1 MVPQSRARFVWLF
14 LSLAMV
20 CLFAPAM
27 TGCQPAEAPF
37 QGAMVSEEELPR
49 RVEAAVRA
57 QQEAD
62 RLEAEQIAREQA
74 KRQAA
79 FELAVS
85 RMDATHAL
93 DLASLRAE
101 YEASAASTRDAL
113 AAITRRSEA
122 AIAAIR
128 DEATGAA
135 ADIQRQNEQRLG
147 AFSFVEKVLPM
158 TPAAPWGEIILGVA
172 ASALGLERIR
182 KGASAAKAEKQA
194 AVDKDA
200 NWEDGYKRGL
210 EAARAERE
218 AADKAWDE
226 AMLTVAA
233 GRIAPA
239 GAPASRVG
247 PA

>member
-14 LSLAMV
+14 LSLAAV

-57 QQEAD
+57 QQETD
-62 RLEAEQIAREQA
+62 RLEAEQLVREQA

-79 FELAVS
+79 FELAIS
-85 RMDATHAL
+85 RHDAEAML
-93 DLASLRAE
+93 NLAGLRAE
-101 YEASAASTRDAL
+101 YEASSAATRDAM
-113 AAITRRSEA
+113 AAINRRSEA

-128 DEATGAA
+128 DEAMAAA

-147 AFSFVEKVLPM
+147 AFSFVEKVLPL
-158 TPAAPWGEIILGVA
+158 TPAAPFAELILPGLIGV
-172 ASALGLERIR
+172 LGIERIR
-182 KGASAAKAEKQA
+182 KGVASAKAEKQA

-200 NWEDGYKRGL
+200 NWEDGYKRGI

-218 AADKAWDE
+218 SADKAWDE

-239 GAPASRVG
+239 AVAASRVG